1 MCALIFKRKCYMFDL
16 DRMVAAVGS
25 ETEEEKCF
33 VKYCREFGLDPND
46 LHRHVKRLYDG
57 KIFEITGLK
66 KSGRFA
72 SICARYVDGIHETFS
87 TFLDIMKIK
96 NDKLYVWID

>member
-1 MCALIFKRKCYMFDL
+1 MFDL
-16 DRMVAAVGS
+16 DRMTAAIGS

-57 KIFEITGLK
+57 KILEIIGLK

-72 SICARYVDGIHETFS
+72 SICATYDNGIQK